1 LRLKKEELYRNLLNI
16 RTNSYASISQEQLN
30 IASFPLKTAYI
41 LGYLTL
47 MIAKA
52 KNKEKL
58 NFIMCYNFFL
68 MWNEIEKHSFIQSA
82 KELFQKETSLLFEG
96 LWDTPKSLLM
106 LFAALTRKQ
115 NILIMTGGDRETRL
129 LDDLNYFAK
138 IPVFAL
144 PSWETLPGEEI
155 TPSPDIIGK
164 RFEILDAIQAAKEPV
179 IVLAPMQAILQKVCC
194 PSTLQNHILKWTKGA
209 ILPFEDLPALL
220 TGLGYRRESIAADKG
235 EFAIRGGILDIFPV
249 SACDPFRIDFFG
261 DEIEDIRIYD
271 PISQKSIEKREE
283 ALIVPANEL
292 KLIQEEPNPCTL
304 LDYLG
309 EETTLVFDD
318 LLTIEDKWVSIKN
331 LPGARSPLILTLA
344 ELFKKAETC
353 QKIYFTKEP
362 LEKLSE
368 GTHRDQ
374 AVDFDIFDL
383 KLKSKRIHHPFLSIQ
398 TAYWDDIE
406 EEHRLEALLNKG
418 KNIHFLTD
426 SKAEERAL
434 KEKVSAFSSPCQP
447 QFHSGYLSSGFVL
460 GDLTVLPYTEITKRY
475 KVHREKWR
483 NSYHTPASDF
493 HQMEKGDLVVH
504 FHNGIGKFLGIEKQK
519 NHLGHEEEFMIIA
532 YAGGSKLYVP
542 LSQSHLISRYIG
554 TSEQEPKLHTLGTKK
569 WHNAKVQTQKAIVG
583 YARDLL
589 NLQATREAKGG
600 FVYPPDSEDMLLF
613 EAEFP
618 FTETDDQIN
627 AIREIKADMHSTK
640 AMDRLI
646 CGDVGYGKTE
656 VAMRAAFK
664 AVIDGGK
671 QVAVLVPTT
680 VLAMQHYET
689 FSKRMESFPVRV
701 GVASRF
707 VKPKEMKQ
715 TLEGVAQGSVD
726 ILIGTH
732 RIISKDVGFKNL
744 GLIIIDEEQRFG
756 VRAKEHLKKA
766 KEGVDC
772 LTLSATP
779 IPRTLYFSLVG
790 ARDMSVINTPP
801 HDRLPIKTIMAERED
816 ELIKNALLRELARDG
831 QAYVIHNRVESI
843 YLIADDIKKLV
854 PTAKTAVVHGQ
865 MGADEIDNIFHQ
877 FKQGDV
883 NILFATTIVENGIDI
898 PNANTILIDRA
909 DAYGMA
915 DLYQLRGRVGRWNR
929 PAYAY
934 LLVPKSRELHEI
946 SRKRLQAL
954 IETSGFGGGMKLAMR
969 DLEIR
974 GAGDLLGVQQSGNV
988 STVGFHFY
996 CKLLKRAVDTLKKHV
1011 SPTFYDTR
1019 MEFQYEAN
1027 LPSTYIP
1034 ETSLRMEIYHRLG
1047 ETSSQNDVD
1056 ELFKE
1061 LEDRFG
1067 QLPEPTIWLK
1077 HLSRIRVFASQHQFT
1092 LLKFEAAALTVER
1105 QVGKEA
1111 ATNKTF
1117 LPPFETPQELEE
1129 KVIQMLTFGFNLK
1142 P

>member
-1 LRLKKEELYRNLLNI
+1 MLH
-16 RTNSYASISQEQLN
+16 SSSM
-30 IASFPLKTAYI
+30 
-41 LGYLTL
+41 LT
-47 MIAKA
+47 
-52 KNKEKL
+52 
-58 NFIMCYNFFL
+58 
-68 MWNEIEKHSFIQSA
+68 EIENHSFIQTV
-82 KELFQKETSLLFEG
+82 KTHFQNEFSLLFEG
-96 LWDTPKSLLM
+96 LWDAPKSILILC
-106 LFAALTRKQ
+106 AALAQNK
-115 NILIMTGGDRETRL
+115 NILILTGGDRETRL
-129 LDDLNYFAK
+129 LDDLNYFSSFP
-138 IPVFAL
+138 IFAF

-164 RFEILDAIQAAKEPV
+164 RFEILDALSSKKGPV
-179 IVLAPMQAILQKVCC
+179 IVLAPLQAILQKVCC
-194 PSTLQNHILKWTKGA
+194 PKTLQSHLLKWKKGDT
-209 ILPFEDLPALL
+209 IPFEELPEIL
-220 TGLGYRRESIAADKG
+220 TRLGYRRESIAADKG
-235 EFAIRGGILDIFPV
+235 EFAIRGGILDIFSV
-249 SACDPFRIDFFG
+249 SAFDPCRIDFFG
-261 DEIEDIRIYD
+261 DEIEEIRTYD

-283 ALIVPANEL
+283 AFIVPANEL
-292 KLIQEEPNPCTL
+292 KLIQDEPSPCTL
-304 LDYLG
+304 FDYLG
-309 EETTLVFDD
+309 DKTTLVLDD
-318 LLTIEDKWVSIKN
+318 LLAIEDRWVSIKD
-331 LPGARSPLILTLA
+331 LPGAKTPLILSIE
-344 ELFKKAETC
+344 ELFKRSEKN
-353 QKIYFTKEP
+353 QKIYFTKDP

-368 GTHRDQ
+368 GSGRDQ
-374 AVDFDIFDL
+374 AVNFELFDI
-383 KLKSKRIHHPFLSIQ
+383 KHQSKRIHHPFLTVK
-398 TAYWDDIE
+398 TAYWDDVV
-406 EEHRLEALLNKG
+406 EEHRLEAVLRQSKQL
-418 KNIHFLTD
+418 HFLTD
-426 SKAEERAL
+426 SEAEKRAL
-434 KEKVSAFSSPCQP
+434 KEKIKELSLPATPK
-447 QFHSGYLSSGFVL
+447 FHDGYLSSGFVL
-460 GDLTVLPYTEITKRY
+460 GDVTILPYTELTNRY

-483 NSYHTPASDF
+483 SSYHTPASDF
-493 HQMEKGDLVVH
+493 HQLDKGDLVVH

-519 NHLGHEEEFMIIA
+519 NHLGHEEEFMIIE
-532 YAGGSKLYVP
+532 YDGGSKLYVP

-554 TSEQEPKLHTLGTKK
+554 TSEQAPKLHALGTKK
-569 WHNAKVQTQKAIVG
+569 WQKAKVQAQKAIVG

-600 FVYPPDSEDMLLF
+600 FIYPPDSEDMFLF

-618 FTETDDQIN
+618 FTETDDQIK
-627 AIREIKADMHSTK
+627 AIQEIKQDMASPK

-680 VLAMQHYET
+680 VLAMQHYEN
-689 FSKRMESFPVRV
+689 FCKRMESFPVRV

-707 VKPKEMKQ
+707 VKPKEMKK
-715 TLEGVAQGSVD
+715 TLEGVAQGAVD

-732 RIISKDVGFKNL
+732 RIISKDVAFKNL
-744 GLIIIDEEQRFG
+744 GLIVIDEEQRFG

-766 KEGVDC
+766 KVGVDC

-801 HDRLPIKTIMAERED
+801 HDRLPIKTILAEKEN
-816 ELIKNALLRELARDG
+816 ELMKNALLRELARDG

-843 YLIADDIKKLV
+843 YRIADDIQKLL
-854 PTAKTAVVHGQ
+854 PSARLAVVHGQ
-865 MGADEIDNIFHQ
+865 MAADEIDATFHK
-877 FKQGDV
+877 FKQGDLD
-883 NILFATTIVENGIDI
+883 ILIATTIIENGIDI

-909 DAYGMA
+909 DMHGMA

-934 LLVPKSRELHEI
+934 FLVPKSRELHEI

-988 STVGFHFY
+988 STIGFHFY

-1034 ETSLRMEIYHRLG
+1034 ETNLRMEIYHRLG
-1047 ETSSQNDVD
+1047 ETASRDDVE

-1067 QLPEPTIWLK
+1067 KLPEPTIWLK

-1092 LLKFEAAALTVER
+1092 LLKFDAAALTVQR
-1105 QVGKEA
+1105 QVGKE
-1111 ATNKTF
+1111 TIDRKTF
-1117 LPPFETPQELEE
+1117 LPPFETPQDLEE
-1129 KVIQMLTFGFNLK
+1129 KVIQMLTFGFELK
-1142 P
+1142 NP